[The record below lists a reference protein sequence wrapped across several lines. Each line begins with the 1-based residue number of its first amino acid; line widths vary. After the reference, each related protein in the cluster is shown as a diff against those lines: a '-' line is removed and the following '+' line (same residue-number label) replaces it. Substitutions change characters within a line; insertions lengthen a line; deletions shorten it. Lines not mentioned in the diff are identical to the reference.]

1 MNNTLM
7 YNEIIK
13 VCRDFLKH
21 EKEMTKCEGPMWTI
35 GVARGHLHF
44 IAEQLEQKIKD
55 NAEA

>member
-1 MNNTLM
+1 M

-44 IAEQLEQKIKD
+44 IAEQLEQKIKY